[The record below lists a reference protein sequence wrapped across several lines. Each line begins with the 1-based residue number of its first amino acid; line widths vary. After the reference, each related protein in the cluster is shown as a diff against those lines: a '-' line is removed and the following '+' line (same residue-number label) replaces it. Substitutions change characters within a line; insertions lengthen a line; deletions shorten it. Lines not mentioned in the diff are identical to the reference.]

1 MARPGHVS
9 PNPLSCLFTVRVSHK
24 GHSREPGGWREGEAT
39 SWLSPCRF
47 ADLRRGREAAA
58 GPAGSAFP
66 RSPSA
71 PADPGPARAEL
82 CDKGPPRLLP
92 DALTARGRGTDS
104 GLRSRPSP
112 AGFQSARGL
121 PASTSRLAC
130 SAAPSVKLELQ
141 RRTHRRR
148 PHGDQVAG
156 SHSRLRATSGN
167 PSVPAFRSSA
177 PPRTPLPWV
186 GAARHRCGAGVA
198 GK

>member
-82 CDKGPPRLLP
+82 CEKGPPGFCP
-92 DALTARGRGTDS
+92 MPSPPGAEAPTADS
-104 GLRSRPSP
+104 GHGPPPRASSRPVVSP
-112 AGFQSARGL
+112 RPPHGL
-121 PASTSRLAC
+121 PAL
-130 SAAPSVKLELQ
+130 
-141 RRTHRRR
+141 
-148 PHGDQVAG
+148 
-156 SHSRLRATSGN
+156 
-167 PSVPAFRSSA
+167 
-177 PPRTPLPWV
+177 PPPP
-186 GAARHRCGAGVA
+186 
-198 GK
+198 